1 MKGVK
6 FVIDENGEQSAV
18 LIDLKE
24 NAELWED
31 FYDAYVAR
39 EREGEPRESLEEVR
53 QIRRATA
60 GRPYNLRRKDEIGR
74 RL

>member
-53 QIRRATA
+53 QKLQVQGKASRA
-60 GRPYNLRRKDEIGR
+60 
-74 RL
+74 